1 MKENLELVNLKLR
14 ICKVKVVEFFIYL
27 AIAIT
32 LILTIIFKW
41 EMCRHI
47 ACVSIAVV
55 ALGGLV
61 AENLVYQDF
70 IFSRKDEDEKQ

>member
-1 MKENLELVNLKLR
+1 MKENFELVNLKLR

-32 LILTIIFKW
+32 LILTIVFKW
-41 EMCRHI
+41 ELCRHI
-47 ACVSIAVV
+47 ACMSMAVV

-61 AENLVYQDF
+61 AENLVYQNF
-70 IFSRKDEDEKQ
+70 VFSCVKEDEKQ

>member
-1 MKENLELVNLKLR
+1 MKENLELTNLKLR

-32 LILTIIFKW
+32 LILTMIFDW

-47 ACVSIAVV
+47 ACISMAVV

-61 AENLVYQDF
+61 AENLVYQNF
-70 IFSRKDEDEKQ
+70 VFSSEKEDEKQ

>member
-14 ICKVKVVEFFIYL
+14 ICKIKVIEFFIYL
-27 AIAIT
+27 AIAIA
-32 LILTIIFKW
+32 LILTIVFKW

-47 ACVSIAVV
+47 ACMSMAVV

-61 AENLVYQDF
+61 AENLVYQSF
-70 IFSRKDEDEKQ
+70 IFSCVKEDEKQ

>member
-14 ICKVKVVEFFIYL
+14 ICKIKVIEFFIYL

-32 LILTIIFKW
+32 LILTIVFKW

-47 ACVSIAVV
+47 ACMSIAVV

-61 AENLVYQDF
+61 AENLVYQSF
-70 IFSRKDEDEKQ
+70 IFSCVKEDEEQ